1 MKRVLLGT
9 LVILHALAHA
19 ASGVWLAAEGPVWLV
34 TVMWGVAMLGY
45 LAAGFGT
52 LRVPLLRRWW
62 KQTMVVATIAS
73 IVLFLTYLHP
83 LGLLGSV
90 FDLVLLLVV
99 FEGAQAFIDEDIAVV
114 EAVGVRGL
122 PHPWAH
128 RAGWAIATLFLV
140 YAAAVV
146 VVRPLYLRWGTTRD
160 ERLMTLPG
168 DDPSITARYRVDH
181 AITIRA
187 PADSVWPW
195 LVQLGQDRGGF
206 YSYSWLER
214 MIGDKVTNA
223 DRIHPEWQQLQ
234 AGDTI
239 YATQPGYL
247 GADRFGWRV
256 TSVVPNRALVL
267 ENWGAFVLQPV
278 DSGTTR
284 LIIRTRG
291 EGKPSVM
298 GLVLGPVSV
307 FVFEPAHFI
316 MQAEMLRGI
325 KERAERTSYRV
336 ARG

>member
-1 MKRVLLGT
+1 MKRVLLAT

-19 ASGVWLAAEGPVWLV
+19 ASGVWLAADGPVWLV
-34 TVMWGVAMLGY
+34 TVMWGIAMLGY
-45 LAAGFGT
+45 LAAGFGI
-52 LRVPLLRRWW
+52 LRAPYLRRWW
-62 KQTMVVATIAS
+62 KQTMVVATVAS

-83 LGLLGSV
+83 LGLLGSI

-122 PHPWAH
+122 QHPWAH
-128 RAGWAIATLFLV
+128 RAGWTLATLFLV

-160 ERLMTLPG
+160 ERFMSLPG
-168 DDPSITARYRVDH
+168 DDPSLDARYRVDH
-181 AITIRA
+181 AITIHA

-214 MIGDKVTNA
+214 MVGDRVTNA

-247 GADRFGWRV
+247 GATRFGWRV

-267 ENWGAFVLQPV
+267 ENWGAFVLQPI
-278 DSGTTR
+278 DSATTR

-298 GLVLGPVSV
+298 GLVLGPVNV

-316 MQAEMLRGI
+316 MQSEMLRGI
-325 KERAERTSYRV
+325 KERAEGRSFRV
-336 ARG
+336 AQG